1 MTLHIV
7 DDFVEA
13 GDACGFELV
22 VAHLLVDDILN
33 IRQQASWHLVARVD
47 GKLIY
52 GQEGNGEPDGIFKF
66 SSNEIAGETGA
77 QGKPDDPKYKNYLN
91 YYILGYNKEMHI
103 TLGNDFL
110 TGEKLNISVWL
121 GLEDMPEF
129 KSNTITFYTY

>member
-1 MTLHIV
+1 M
-7 DDFVEA
+7 
-13 GDACGFELV
+13 GD
-22 VAHLLVDDILN
+22 
-33 IRQQASWHLVARVD
+33 D

-52 GQEGNGEPDGIFKF
+52 GPEGNGEPDGIFKF

-129 KSNTITFYTY
+129 KSNTITFYTYHETE